1 MHMQSNELLY
11 KIALTLIPNIGDV
24 LARNLVSYCGSVE
37 RIFKCKKHDL
47 LRVPGIDE
55 VRARSVLSFRDFK
68 LAETE
73 LQFIEKNRIRV
84 LFYLDDDYPAR
95 LKGLTDSPVIL
106 YAKGHVQLNQG
117 RMIAIVGTRHA
128 TEYGKSFTEA
138 LVEDLKQYDVT
149 ILSGLAYGI
158 DICAH
163 RAAVLQNIPTVAVLG
178 HALNRLYPSQHRS
191 TAVKML
197 ENGGLITE
205 FKSSDP
211 FDRENFPKRNRI
223 VAGLADATIV
233 IESAVKGGA
242 LITAEIANSYNR
254 DVFAVP
260 GRVGDKYSEG
270 CNYFI
275 KSNKANLIECANDVA
290 YLSGWIDRKFVSPKQ
305 KEIFIELNEEEK
317 AIVAVLTSTQAI
329 HVDEIARLSNQFGS
343 RLAASLLGLEFK
355 GVVNALPGKLYRL
368 S

>member
-1 MHMQSNELLY
+1 MQSSEQLY
-11 KIALTLIPNIGDV
+11 RIALTLIPNIGNV
-24 LARNLVSYCGSVE
+24 LAKNLVSYCGSAE
-37 RIFKCKKHDL
+37 RIFKSRKHDL
-47 LRVPGIDE
+47 LRVPGVDE
-55 VRARSVLSFRDFK
+55 VRAKSILSYRNFSV
-68 LAETE
+68 AEE
-73 LQFIEKNRIRV
+73 EIEFIGKNKIKMF
-84 LFYLDDDYPAR
+84 FYLDDDYPSR
-95 LKGLTDSPVIL
+95 LKAITDGPVML
-106 YAKGHVQLNQG
+106 YAKGNVQLNNS

-128 TEYGKSFTEA
+128 SEYGRMITET
-138 LVEDLKQYDVT
+138 LIEDLKQYDVT

-163 RAAVLQNIPTVAVLG
+163 RAAVNHSMSTIGVLAHG
-178 HALNRLYPSQHRS
+178 LNRLYPAQHRA
-191 TAVKML
+191 TAIKML
-197 ENGGLITE
+197 EQGGLITE
-205 FKSSDP
+205 FRSSDS

-260 GRVGDKYSEG
+260 GRVGDKFSEG

-275 KSNKANLIECANDVA
+275 KSNKANLVECANDIA
-290 YLSGWIDRKFVSPKQ
+290 YLSGWIDKKFVAVKQ
-305 KEIFIELNEEEK
+305 KEIFIELNEQEK
-317 AIVAVLTSTQAI
+317 RITEILSASQPM

-343 RLAASLLGLEFK
+343 KLAASLLGLEFK
-355 GVVNALPGKLYRL
+355 AVVIALPGKLYKL